1 MPRLSL
7 YRPEKGNDFRF
18 LDRQIEEQFQV
29 GGIDIFV
36 HRYAGPVDPATLN
49 PDNTPSTAGSTN
61 TVTPELSIQDVILME
76 NRDRHYDPNIYI
88 MRGIYQMQ
96 DLDFNLSQFGIF
108 LNNDNIFMHFHLRNC
123 VETLGR
129 KIMAGDV
136 LELPHLK
143 DEYALDN
150 SATMALKRFYVV
162 QDVTRASN
170 GFSQTWYPH
179 LLRVKCVPLVDS
191 QEYAEIFDQI
201 QTDSQGNATGST
213 LRDLISTYN
222 RNIEINEQIVAQAE
236 LDAPL
241 SGYDTHQMY
250 ELPLDS
256 NGQIM
261 IQDTSLDTHIPDT
274 SWDWTDTSGA
284 VPSLT
289 APTDPA
295 MGDKWLDTN
304 NIESPELKIWNGHFW
319 QGNTVDA
326 SSMYKSPTKD
336 LYVGYLTGDG
346 RPPNGAPYSFGIS
359 FPAQAIEGQFHLR
372 TDYMPNRLFRY
383 NGQHWMKYEDNVRMT
398 MTNTPSNGNQDT
410 PNSQTRQTQRTSFIN
425 NTTTATIAGKIVQER
440 QALSKVLKPKADN

>member
-1 MPRLSL
+1 
-7 YRPEKGNDFRF
+7 
-18 LDRQIEEQFQV
+18 
-29 GGIDIFV
+29 
-36 HRYAGPVDPATLN
+36 
-49 PDNTPSTAGSTN
+49 
-61 TVTPELSIQDVILME
+61 
-76 NRDRHYDPNIYI
+76 
-88 MRGIYQMQ
+88 
-96 DLDFNLSQFGIF
+96 
-108 LNNDNIFMHFHLRNC
+108 
-123 VETLGR
+123 
-129 KIMAGDV
+129 
-136 LELPHLK
+136 
-143 DEYALDN
+143 
-150 SATMALKRFYVV
+150 
-162 QDVTRASN
+162 
-170 GFSQTWYPH
+170 
-179 LLRVKCVPLVDS
+179 
-191 QEYAEIFDQI
+191 
-201 QTDSQGNATGST
+201 
-213 LRDLISTYN
+213 
-222 RNIEINEQIVAQAE
+222 
-236 LDAPL
+236 
-241 SGYDTHQMY
+241 MY

-261 IQDTSLDTHIPDT
+261 IQDTSLDTHIPDA

-284 VPSLT
+284 TPSLT

-295 MGDKWLDTN
+295 IGDKWLDTN